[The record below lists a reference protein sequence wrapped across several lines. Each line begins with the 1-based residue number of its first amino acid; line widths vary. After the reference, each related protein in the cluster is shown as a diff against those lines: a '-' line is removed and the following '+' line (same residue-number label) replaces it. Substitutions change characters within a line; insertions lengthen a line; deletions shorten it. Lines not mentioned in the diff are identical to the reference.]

1 MLNRLSFKNSFWA
14 CLLFSFVLTSCD
26 NQEPEIISPI
36 TPKKSMPTE
45 EYSSD
50 FARAWYKQLCKTVKT
65 TEGYYPP
72 MASRVFGYMGVTLY
86 ESVVH
91 GIPNAKSLAGQLN
104 GLSATALPKPEADK
118 EYNWSLVAN
127 TAMATT
133 MRNFFPIN
141 FSSGRKNHASIDS
154 LESRY
159 KQYMGIN
166 ISNEVVDNSVNYGK
180 ALAAAI
186 FEYAKTDGGH
196 EAYLNPFAGSNTIP
210 VGPQYWRPT
219 DGTAAMGVNWG
230 KNRFMVAQNA
240 SVRIV
245 APLPFSTD
253 PNSAFYK
260 QALEVYRQKSL
271 NTRDQEEIARFWAD
285 NPFET
290 CTPTGHTVSV
300 MTQLLEETHA
310 TLAKAAVA
318 YAKISIA
325 EYDAFIACWRE
336 KYTYN
341 LIRPVSYIKDYIDPN
356 WEPLIGTPPF
366 AAYVSGHSTE
376 TGAASRVFISTFGTH
391 YTFTDR
397 TQIEYGFS
405 RTQRSYTNF
414 EQLAQESAFSRLY
427 GGIHFRMDIE
437 EGLTLGKR
445 VGDNVVALL
454 DMPRGLN

>member
-1 MLNRLSFKNSFWA
+1 MFKFTNSKLYGMCA
-14 CLLFSFVLTSCD
+14 LLFTLFLAGCD
-26 NQEPEIISPI
+26 NQNPGNVIPQ
-36 TPKKSMPTE
+36 KVSMGAD

-50 FARAWYKQLCKTVKT
+50 FARAWYTQLCKATKT
-65 TEGYYPP
+65 TAGYYPP

-104 GLSATALPKPEADK
+104 GLAVGALPQPESTK

-127 TAMATT
+127 AALATT
-133 MRNFFPIN
+133 MRNFFPVS
-141 FSSGRKNHASIDS
+141 FSSGAKNHVSIDS
-154 LESRY
+154 LETKY
-159 KQYMGIN
+159 KTVLSTN
-166 ISNEVVDNSVNYGK
+166 ISPDVVDNSVQYGK
-180 ALAAAI
+180 ALATAI

-196 EAYLNPFAGSNTIP
+196 EAYLTPFAGKEIIP
-210 VGPQYWRPT
+210 TGAQYWVPT
-219 DGTAAMGVNWG
+219 NGTDAMGANWG
-230 KNRFMVAQNA
+230 KNRFMLSANI
-240 SVRIV
+240 SVRISPHL
-245 APLPFSTD
+245 AFSTD

-271 NTRDQEEIARFWAD
+271 NTADQEEIARFWAD

-290 CTPTGHTVSV
+290 CTPTGHTVSI
-300 MTQLLEETHA
+300 MTQLLDETHA

-325 EYDAFIACWRE
+325 EYEAFIACWRE
-336 KYTYN
+336 KYTYA
-341 LIRPVSYIKDYIDPN
+341 LLRPVTYIKRHIDPN

-366 AAYVSGHSTE
+366 PAYVSGHSTE
-376 TGAASRVFISTFGTH
+376 TGAASRVFISTFGPN

-397 TQIEYGFS
+397 SQLLYGFS
-405 RTQRSYTNF
+405 RTQRSFTSF
-414 EQLAQESAFSRLY
+414 EQMSQESAFSRLY
-427 GGIHFRMDIE
+427 GGIHYRMDVE

-445 VGDNVVALL
+445 IGDNVVALL